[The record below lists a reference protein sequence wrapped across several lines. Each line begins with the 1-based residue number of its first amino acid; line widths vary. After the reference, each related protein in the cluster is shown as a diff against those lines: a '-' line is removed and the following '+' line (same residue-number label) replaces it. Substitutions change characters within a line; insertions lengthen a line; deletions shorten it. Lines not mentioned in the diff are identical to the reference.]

1 MFPFFSLCVDET
13 TDVSVTKQLIVYGR
27 YFCNGDVETSFLG
40 ILELQNGLA
49 VTITEALC
57 KLCSDLKVDLQTR
70 LWGLGSDGASVMLGN
85 RGGVSKLLREKAP
98 FLVANHCI
106 AHRLALACGQAANKV
121 PYLKKF
127 KDILNQLYQF
137 YQHSP
142 VRTAGLKS
150 IQDLLDDSLLK
161 LTEAK
166 DVRWL
171 SHEKAVDHLRKCL
184 ESFVT
189 SLEREAEE

>member
-1 MFPFFSLCVDET
+1 M
-13 TDVSVTKQLIVYGR
+13 SVTKHLLVYGR
-27 YFCNGDVETSFLG
+27 YFCNGDVKTSFLG

-57 KLCSDLKVDLQTR
+57 KLCSDLKVDLQTQ
-70 LWGLGSDGASVMLGN
+70 LCGLGSDGAAVMLGN

-98 FLVANHCI
+98 FLVANRCI
-106 AHRLALACGQAANKV
+106 AHRLALACGQTANEIL
-121 PYLKKF
+121 YLKEF

-137 YQHSP
+137 YQHLP

-150 IQDLLDDSLLK
+150 IQDLLDDPLLK
-161 LTEAK
+161 LSEAK

-171 SHEKAVDHLRKCL
+171 SHEKAVDHLHKCL
-184 ESFVT
+184 KSVVT